1 MVLYCDVTS
10 LFFVFVCKPFA
21 MDEELYQYALRSPRL
36 PDSPPGVC
44 AETPPGEVSWT
55 DDDPQRNHFSGDS
68 EGSVVDL
75 TLSRPKRKEDY

>member
-21 MDEELYQYALRSPRL
+21 MDEELYQYELRSPRL

-55 DDDPQRNHFSGDS
+55 DDDPMTIRNVTI
-68 EGSVVDL
+68 SVAIL
-75 TLSRPKRKEDY
+75 RAQLWT